1 MALLITED
9 CTCCDACVP
18 VCPNKAISAGDTIY
32 LIEPAKC
39 TECVGAEDSPQCQLV
54 CPADCITQDPKHVE
68 TKEQLEA
75 KYKGL
80 H

>member
-1 MALLITED
+1 MALLINED

-18 VCPNKAISAGDTIY
+18 VCPNKAIKAGDTIY
-32 LIEPAKC
+32 LIDPAKC

-54 CPADCITQDPKHVE
+54 CPADAIVQDPKHVE
-68 TKEQLEA
+68 TKEQLQA
-75 KYKGL
+75 KYNGL